1 MQTLGNILWH
11 IPFCGFVT
19 AIAVFLIGLL
29 LTLTIVAAPVGLGLM
44 QLSKLLLWPFG
55 NAMVSKDELD
65 VDQNE
70 AWRLY
75 SGIIWLLYFPIGLL
89 LAALLLIQIVC
100 LSITI
105 VGLPAALVVAKS
117 LGTFFNPVNK
127 ICVPEAVVDE
137 LERRKSRADV
147 ERYLRSE

>member
-11 IPFCGFVT
+11 VPFCGFVT
-19 AIAVFLIGLL
+19 AIVVFVVGLL

-44 QLSKLLLWPFG
+44 QLSKLLPWPFG
-55 NAMVSKDELD
+55 NAMVSKDKLD
-65 VDQNE
+65 VDQNK

-75 SGIIWLLYFPIGLL
+75 SGIIWLLYFPIGLI

-127 ICVPEAVVDE
+127 ICVPVAVVDE
-137 LERRKSRADV
+137 LDRRKSRADV